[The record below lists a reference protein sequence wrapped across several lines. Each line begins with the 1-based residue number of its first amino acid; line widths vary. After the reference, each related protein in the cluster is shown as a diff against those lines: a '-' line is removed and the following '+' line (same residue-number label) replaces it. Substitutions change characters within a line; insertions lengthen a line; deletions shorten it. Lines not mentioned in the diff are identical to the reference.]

1 MAALEALNAIVDKHG
16 SEHDAKEPPKRRSI
30 HEQTPRLMQHAHV
43 PQNDG
48 VSFSGQKKHSYAR
61 SGQRN
66 ENQKTNLPAVRTQAQ
81 QHDRQAEA
89 IDGQTQVIRAQAVG
103 QQKQSNLMLQ
113 QSGLMQDQ
121 LHATQEMS
129 DVINRLAEYMQKQ
142 MTRPEAKVQRMG
154 NTYEGE
160 FTKINE
166 KQLAAQERRMTVLD
180 ELREKRR
187 EMQRI
192 RASKQER
199 DRLGRFTRSAP
210 KGPKLQRVGGGVRGI
225 GGMLEGGMMEGM
237 GGRAAGMAARAAW
250 PLLALA
256 AAYYGSKAMTAAS
269 DNYTFEKK
277 DSNMVTRGWQNTKDW
292 VGDKFR
298 DDPGESFLDKA
309 TVKSGGK
316 QQGELMGE
324 SARHKD
330 FGSISAAFESGNKG
344 VGTVSTGK
352 GDKGGVSYGKH
363 QLSSKAGTMTAFLR
377 SEDGQ
382 KYYNDFR
389 GMAPGSEE
397 FNKKYKEVAD
407 RDGEGFDKAQQ
418 AFTTKTHY
426 NPVAAWFEKQYDIKL
441 DERSRALKE
450 CVYSVAVQ
458 YGLSTAKSV
467 LADAFGNRDITKMP
481 DAEMIDRVQETRA
494 ATVGT
499 RFRSSS
505 QDVQDSVYK
514 RAGTEKAALLK
525 MLNEEQGG
533 PGSAKASGSGI
544 GSQYSQQMIGVY
556 GGKTSG
562 ANQSGTASNGTV
574 GVMAMPQGGGGGMS
588 GAGDEAGGGTA
599 AGMLSPANGAL
610 YALGQKH
617 VRPNDNSVNM
627 SGLNDKFKQAFFT
640 MVGDWVQNSG
650 GTVVNVASAFRTRA
664 EQEKLWIKYGRNTK
678 RVARPGTSRH
688 ESGFAIDIDRNSA
701 SAMEGAGLFKK
712 YGFHRPLSNEPWHV
726 EMIGA
731 GKGGAGGGPQVAAAN
746 ASPQLM
752 QQQASQEMDKA
763 AEATVNRAE
772 ENTKGTE
779 KTWSQKLNEKK
790 PPTDSET
797 GGTSKAAEANGAK
810 AKAGLE
816 EEEEEEEVGEKPDDI
831 GENDTKIINKEVM
844 PPTVD
849 VMGGAPTTR
858 TPEEQALYEQYLK
871 QAGGDPRGV
880 PETISNPGQNPFG
893 SPELQRTNPGS
904 GTPTWSQRNAG
915 RGANGVPG
923 SNGGYT
929 SGQYGQRARPW
940 SQSQTGRAIT
950 GAATKIGNVY
960 GMGGFGTMAPG
971 VFGGLRKVDGK
982 VNDVLNKVPGLREL
996 SRLPGIPQIP
1006 RLSNGLPSFGNIVT
1020 GVADR
1025 AAGLFGG
1032 NDAPVTVPANE
1043 RPKVMNGMKVTYDGP
1058 AVTSTDQIGTTSVN
1072 ASVPPMSPA
1081 SPTYYNNDAPVV
1093 TRSAGAPVATLS
1105 SPAPTSLAP
1114 APDKIERNSYDGVQ
1128 KVAISSSDVPMGGS
1142 APAPAAPGAPGAGSG
1157 GAKNDMPSI
1166 DDVPAIMDE
1175 YGLLFVNMGMV

>member
-1 MAALEALNAIVDKHG
+1 MAALEALNEIVDKH
-16 SEHDAKEPPKRRSI
+16 SSDQEKKEPVQRRTARESA
-30 HEQTPRLMQHAHV
+30 PRLMQHAHV

-48 VSFSGQKKHSYAR
+48 VTFTGQRKHSYAKT
-61 SGQRN
+61 GPRN
-66 ENQKTNLPAVRTQAQ
+66 NQQQQKSNLPAVRTQTGG
-81 QHDRQAEA
+81 QHDRQADA
-89 IDGQTQVIRAQAVG
+89 IEGQTQVIRSQAMAS
-103 QQKQSNLMLQ
+103 QKQSNLLQQ

-121 LHATQEMS
+121 LQATQEMS
-129 DVINRLAEYMQKQ
+129 DVMNRLATYMQKQ
-142 MTRPEAKVQRMG
+142 MNKLEPKVQHTG

-160 FTKINE
+160 FTRIND
-166 KQLAAQERRMTVLD
+166 KQMQAQERRMTVLD
-180 ELREKRR
+180 EIREKRR
-187 EMQRI
+187 EMQRA
-192 RASKQER
+192 RAAKQER

-210 KGPKLQRVGGGVRGI
+210 QKIGPKMQRVGGM
-225 GGMLEGGMMEGM
+225 GGQLGGMMEGM
-237 GGRAAGMAARAAW
+237 GGRAAGMAARAAG

-256 AAYYGSKAMTAAS
+256 AAYYGTKALTAAS

-298 DDPGESFLDKA
+298 SDPGESFLDQA
-309 TVKSGGK
+309 SAKSGAK

-324 SARHKD
+324 TARHKD
-330 FGSISAAFESGNKG
+330 FGSISAAFESGGKG

-352 GDKGGVSYGKH
+352 GDNGGVSYGKH

-397 FNKKYKEVAD
+397 FNKKYKEVAE

-418 AFTTKTHY
+418 AFTTKSHY

-450 CVYSVAVQ
+450 AIYSVAVQ
-458 YGLSTAKSV
+458 YGTGTAKSV
-467 LADAFGNRDITKMP
+467 LGDAFGNRDITKMG
-481 DAEMIDRVQETRA
+481 DAELIDRLQETRA
-494 ATVGT
+494 ATVST

-505 QDVQDSVYK
+505 QDVQDGVYK

-544 GSQYSQQMIGVY
+544 GSQYSQQMIGAY
-556 GGKTSG
+556 GGKPSG

-574 GVMAMPQGGGGGMS
+574 GVMAMPQGGGGSPS

-599 AGMLSPANGAL
+599 AAMLSPADGAL

-617 VRPNDNSVNM
+617 VRPNDTSVNM

-640 MVGDWVQNSG
+640 MVGDWVQNHSG
-650 GTVVNVASAFRTRA
+650 TMVNVASAFRTRA

-726 EMIGA
+726 EMVGA

-752 QQQASQEMDKA
+752 QQAASQEMDKA
-763 AEATVNRAE
+763 AETTVKRAE
-772 ENTKGTE
+772 ENTKGAE
-779 KTWSQKLNEKK
+779 KTWSQKLNEKGGK

-816 EEEEEEEVGEKPDDI
+816 EEEEEEEVDEKKMILVKTTPKSS
-831 GENDTKIINKEVM
+831 TKK
-844 PPTVD
+844 
-849 VMGGAPTTR
+849 
-858 TPEEQALYEQYLK
+858 
-871 QAGGDPRGV
+871 
-880 PETISNPGQNPFG
+880 
-893 SPELQRTNPGS
+893 
-904 GTPTWSQRNAG
+904 
-915 RGANGVPG
+915 
-923 SNGGYT
+923 
-929 SGQYGQRARPW
+929 
-940 SQSQTGRAIT
+940 
-950 GAATKIGNVY
+950 
-960 GMGGFGTMAPG
+960 
-971 VFGGLRKVDGK
+971 
-982 VNDVLNKVPGLREL
+982 
-996 SRLPGIPQIP
+996 
-1006 RLSNGLPSFGNIVT
+1006 
-1020 GVADR
+1020 
-1025 AAGLFGG
+1025 
-1032 NDAPVTVPANE
+1032 
-1043 RPKVMNGMKVTYDGP
+1043 
-1058 AVTSTDQIGTTSVN
+1058 
-1072 ASVPPMSPA
+1072 
-1081 SPTYYNNDAPVV
+1081 
-1093 TRSAGAPVATLS
+1093 
-1105 SPAPTSLAP
+1105 
-1114 APDKIERNSYDGVQ
+1114 
-1128 KVAISSSDVPMGGS
+1128 
-1142 APAPAAPGAPGAGSG
+1142 
-1157 GAKNDMPSI
+1157 
-1166 DDVPAIMDE
+1166 
-1175 YGLLFVNMGMV
+1175 